1 MYQSKCIAQE
11 KVRAATPHHAPPGF
25 AHPCCARQMALG
37 AQART
42 GCTHLWPSAAAT
54 QLATH
59 STAGNWGFLGGGVHV
74 SVCAV

>member
-1 MYQSKCIAQE
+1 
-11 KVRAATPHHAPPGF
+11 
-25 AHPCCARQMALG
+25 MALG